1 MIRWKINMPYLT
13 HFLGQMVY
21 FLGFSKGKDSARKVF
36 NPVKCD
42 YEYHGVTEMSTVAK

>member
-1 MIRWKINMPYLT
+1 MMLIL

-21 FLGFSKGKDSARKVF
+21 FLGFSKGKDSGRKVF

-42 YEYHGVTEMSTVAK
+42 YEYHEVTEMSTVAK